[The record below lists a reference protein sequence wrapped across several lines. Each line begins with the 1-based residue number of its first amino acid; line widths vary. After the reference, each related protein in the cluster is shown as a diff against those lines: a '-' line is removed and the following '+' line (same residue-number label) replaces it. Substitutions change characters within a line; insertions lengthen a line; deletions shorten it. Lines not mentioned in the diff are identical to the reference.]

1 VSTHRFELICA
12 PLLRSALLTSG
23 DDCPE
28 FEKTL
33 FLREMETMIRMRHPN
48 VVQFLGYVDSPFA
61 IALEFLPSGDLKA
74 YWQKNRLSVA
84 KKMGICVDVL
94 RALAYMHNRK
104 PKACIHRDVKPAN
117 IMMSRSGVAKLSD
130 FGLARMTQFARKE
143 RSDHGGLQYV
153 GAESPGAK
161 DDGSNDNSK
170 LSKEVGTKRYM
181 APEATAQVYTSAV
194 DIFSAGATFYELF
207 EQSNFEPPRPLW
219 AIAPG
224 SVRQLIGQM
233 CAANAAERP
242 TAIGLIDSFE
252 SLQNGRRTR
261 QPSVQFDAAAQAK
274 MSACCIVS

>member
-143 RSDHGGLQYV
+143 RSDHGGLEYV

-207 EQSNFEPPRPLW
+207 EQARLRPH
-219 AIAPG
+219 
-224 SVRQLIGQM
+224 
-233 CAANAAERP
+233 AAV
-242 TAIGLIDSFE
+242 
-252 SLQNGRRTR
+252 
-261 QPSVQFDAAAQAK
+261 PSVARSGPAARPRSVTLPAPERRVRTAQ
-274 MSACCIVS
+274 SAHCLCAVRAPRSLRAISSRRGRCGRLRLAPSAS